1 MNNLKY
7 APIGPFISLLGPLSW
22 LNVAG
27 SSVTRNDGLTTPFL
41 SVVKGTV
48 VDITSIS
55 ANTAVWLFCLQ
66 PFTPTN
72 Q

>member
-1 MNNLKY
+1 M
-7 APIGPFISLLGPLSW
+7 
-22 LNVAG
+22 
-27 SSVTRNDGLTTPFL
+27 SSVTRNDGLTTPLL

-48 VDITSIS
+48 VDITYIS

-72 Q
+72 QSVMGFLHGHLKKFTWKHLMCFLA